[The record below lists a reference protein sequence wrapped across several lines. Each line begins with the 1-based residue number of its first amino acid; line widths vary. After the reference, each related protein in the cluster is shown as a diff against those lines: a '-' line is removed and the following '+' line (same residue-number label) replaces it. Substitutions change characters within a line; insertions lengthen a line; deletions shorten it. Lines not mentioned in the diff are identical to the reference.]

1 MDQRVSNESA
11 FTFAW
16 EASWEAQVRK
26 HDDHWTA
33 EFAIPMAE
41 LQYEA
46 DGETWGVNFWRAHP
60 IDQEAC
66 SWSDTGGDFGRIF
79 DFGELRGLQLAT
91 AAPVNHIG
99 VLPYTS
105 YRTLESQADDAD
117 TGVDF
122 IYQPTANFIGN
133 LTVFPDFSQLESDP
147 MQLNVNDERELSL
160 PERRPFFR
168 DGSEL
173 FDLPLRLYL
182 HVGSYQ
188 HP

>member
-1 MDQRVSNESA
+1 M
-11 FTFAW
+11 
-16 EASWEAQVRK
+16 
-26 HDDHWTA
+26 
-33 EFAIPMAE
+33 
-41 LQYEA
+41 
-46 DGETWGVNFWRAHP
+46 
-60 IDQEAC
+60 
-66 SWSDTGGDFGRIF
+66 
-79 DFGELRGLQLAT
+79 AT

-105 YRTLESQADDAD
+105 YRALESQADDAD

-133 LTVFPDFSQLESDP
+133 LTVFPDFSHLESDP
-147 MQLNVNDERELSL
+147 TQINVNDERELSL

-173 FDLPLRLYL
+173 FDLPLRLFYTRRVQEIDLGREGHGKDRRL

-188 HP
+188 HPW